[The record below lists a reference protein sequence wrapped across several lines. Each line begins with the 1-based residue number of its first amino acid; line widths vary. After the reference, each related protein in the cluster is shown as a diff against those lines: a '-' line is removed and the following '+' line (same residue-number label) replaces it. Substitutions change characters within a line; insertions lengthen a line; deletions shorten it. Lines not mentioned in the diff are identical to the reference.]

1 MNKVMDLTGMK
12 FGKLTVVERDYET
25 TDKNNCIFWK
35 CRCDCGNIKSI
46 RAGGLRS
53 GNTTSCGCTRRND
66 LTGKRF
72 GRWTVIKK
80 SRKDGHIQM
89 YLCKCD
95 CGNIAEVAQ
104 SNLTRGKSKSCGC
117 LQKEQARDRFTTH
130 GKRRTRLYTIYAN
143 MKLRCYNKKNKSY
156 KLYGERGITICNEW
170 LGEHGFEN
178 FYEWSVKHGYADN
191 LSIDRIDVNGNYEPS
206 NCRWVNTEVQSNNQR
221 KTIRINIGGIEKSL
235 KQWTNFMEWGYGK
248 YSARYRRGAE
258 IFNAEEI
265 KKIEERLSRQL

>member
-12 FGKLTVVERDYET
+12 FGKLTVIERDYET

-104 SNLTRGKSKSCGC
+104 SNLTRGKSTSCGC

-130 GKRRTRLYTIYAN
+130 GKRNTRLYTIYAN
-143 MKLRCYNKKNKSY
+143 MKARCYNEKNSRYNSY
-156 KLYGERGITICNEW
+156 GGRGIKICDEW
-170 LGEHGFEN
+170 LDDFQN
-178 FYEWSVKHGYADN
+178 FYDWSVLNGYKDG
-191 LSIDRIDVNGNYEPS
+191 LTIDRIDVNGNYEPS
-206 NCRWVNTEVQSNNQR
+206 NCRWATLEEQINNQR
-221 KTIRINIGGIEKSL
+221 KTICVEICGLKKSL
-235 KQWTNFMEWGYGK
+235 KQWTEFMGWNYGK
-248 YSARYRRGAE
+248 YSARKRRGVP
-258 IFNAEEI
+258 IFNEEEI
-265 KKIEERLSRQL
+265 SKIKERLCE